1 MGKFYAVKAGLVPG
15 VYTTWDECKA
25 QVEHFSGAVYKSFA
39 TEAEARAFVN
49 GVPYIET
56 GAKALEPLVDKDKHI
71 DIWVDGSYNSDTN
84 EYGYGV
90 YLKGDGREMVFC
102 GKKECIEGGRN
113 IEGEVHAAEVALT
126 TLVKLYPITDLP
138 ACTIYHDYEGVG
150 KWADK
155 EWRTNKSYTEA
166 YAQLVNA
173 LRDQGLDIT
182 FSHVYGHSG
191 VKGNEYV
198 DKLAKIGCGI
208 ELTKAE
214 KAVLMEL
221 KDVEGFP
228 KELLSTPKEDIK
240 PESPDKL
247 FDQKDVLKL
256 LDDISE
262 WIYSDNR
269 GSEDYF
275 IVDKIEEIVAEFKKE
290 HGLVACGLEE
300 QGPDTDGITLE

>member
-1 MGKFYAVKAGLVPG
+1 MGKFYAVKEGLVPG
-15 VYTTWDECKA
+15 VYSTWDECKT

-56 GAKALEPLVDKDKHI
+56 GSSVTETIPVQKDKHI
-71 DIWVDGSYNSDTN
+71 DIWVDGSYNADTN

-90 YLKGDGREMVFC
+90 YLKGDGREMVLY

-126 TLVKLYPITDLP
+126 TLVKLYPVTDLP

-155 EWRTNKSYTEA
+155 AWRTNKSYTEA
-166 YAQLVNA
+166 YVQLVDA
-173 LRDQGLDIT
+173 LREQGLDIT

-228 KELLSTPKEDIK
+228 EELRLETKDTNISMLNNVYNEEDIIRT
-240 PESPDKL
+240 
-247 FDQKDVLKL
+247 LKEFAEGNEGRT
-256 LDDISE
+256 DAVYDFVSE
-262 WIYSDNR
+262 LTGRS
-269 GSEDYF
+269 
-275 IVDKIEEIVAEFKKE
+275 VDSLIEIMND
-290 HGLVACGLEE
+290 L
-300 QGPDTDGITLE
+300 DTDGIMLE

>member
-1 MGKFYAVKAGLVPG
+1 MGKFYAVKTGLVPG

-25 QVEHFSGAVYKSFA
+25 QVEHFSSAVYKSFA

-56 GAKALEPLVDKDKHI
+56 GAKALEYPVDKDNHI
-71 DIWVDGSYNSDTN
+71 DIWVDGSYNADTN
-84 EYGYGV
+84 ECGYGV
-90 YLKGDGREMVFC
+90 YIKGDGIEAVLY

-113 IEGEVHAAEVALT
+113 IEGEVHAAEIALT
-126 TLVKLYPITDLP
+126 TLIAYFQLKATDMP

-155 EWRTNKSYTEA
+155 AWKTNKSYTED
-166 YAQLVNA
+166 YAHLVND
-173 LRDQGLDIT
+173 LREHGFDIT

-208 ELTKAE
+208 KLTKAE

-228 KELLSTPKEDIK
+228 EELRLEIKDTNISMLNNVYNEEDI
-240 PESPDKL
+240 L
-247 FDQKDVLKL
+247 RTLKEFAEGNENRI
-256 LDDISE
+256 DAVYDFVSE
-262 WIYSDNR
+262 LTGRS
-269 GSEDYF
+269 
-275 IVDKIEEIVAEFKKE
+275 VDSLIEIMND
-290 HGLVACGLEE
+290 L
-300 QGPDTDGITLE
+300 DTDGIMLE